1 MRLEPGA
8 DLLVFPLSAVASLT
22 WRNPQRVAPPCA
34 HLGPGARRGAKL
46 QKARKGMSNIH
57 FARFQRGSVHGPG
70 CENAPG
76 HRGEH
81 ARARP
86 TAESLRGRLCHPTPE
101 SHERGPITDEK
112 VANQG
117 GGRQRTVVAN
127 AARTPRLSVGVP
139 LGERPARPKRRAR
152 RRESRC
158 PPTRSAAGRAILRR
172 QSLLRSMPNSRGV
185 PFSGL
190 PGWIPVIG
198 LGRALRNR
206 QAPPLS
212 ASNRLGDVDDL
223 ADVITRVSQ

>member
-127 AARTPRLSVGVP
+127 AARTPCLSVGVP
-139 LGERPARPKRRAR
+139 LGERPARRSAVREGGSRDAR
-152 RRESRC
+152 RHGRRQGAPSFAGSHFSVRC
-158 PPTRSAAGRAILRR
+158 RIAAACRSAVSPVGF
-172 QSLLRSMPNSRGV
+172 LL
-185 PFSGL
+185 
-190 PGWIPVIG
+190 
-198 LGRALRNR
+198 
-206 QAPPLS
+206 
-212 ASNRLGDVDDL
+212 
-223 ADVITRVSQ
+223 